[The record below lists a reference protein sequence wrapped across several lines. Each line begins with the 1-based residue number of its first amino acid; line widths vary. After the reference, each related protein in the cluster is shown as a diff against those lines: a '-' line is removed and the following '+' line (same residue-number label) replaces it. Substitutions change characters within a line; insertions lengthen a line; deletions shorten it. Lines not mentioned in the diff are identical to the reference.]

1 MIVVIDNIACLNQKR
16 FGSKKII
23 LYYIMFSNLLFVFF
37 LANAI
42 FWGFATHGQH
52 CLLAAKMGITKCP
65 PHWIHVYVMG
75 LGSFIA
81 ALYLKQGTAGL

>member
-1 MIVVIDNIACLNQKR
+1 
-16 FGSKKII
+16 
-23 LYYIMFSNLLFVFF
+23 MFRNLLFLFF
-37 LANAI
+37 LANAV
-42 FWGFATHGQH
+42 FWGLSTHRQH
-52 CLLAAKMGITKCP
+52 CYVAGKMGITNCP